1 MQIWIT
7 VHNYTFFPAPKM
19 PFLVCSAAWGWPYLY
34 CTGFTVQ
41 ENSYKKSLH
50 TGKKKKNPISESLK
64 QTMHWLSPG
73 KQNSQVQRCFHG
85 NNPKLMRSVFTE
97 QRPSEAFS
105 TGEIRY
111 RQWGTDMLIFF
122 CCACIRLSSF
132 SLYTRHKHELLTQAS
147 NRLLHND
154 YFLPLGPKCH
164 QCRSTFDCS
173 QGPNGRLTK
182 VATRKSHQI
191 YSRLHS
197 ECQLKAEPPLS

>member
-1 MQIWIT
+1 MTISACKVERDSSFQIEMQIWIT

-97 QRPSEAFS
+97 QRPAEAFS

-122 CCACIRLSSF
+122 LLSV
-132 SLYTRHKHELLTQAS
+132 HKTFLFLLVHTS
-147 NRLLHND
+147 
-154 YFLPLGPKCH
+154 
-164 QCRSTFDCS
+164 
-173 QGPNGRLTK
+173 
-182 VATRKSHQI
+182 
-191 YSRLHS
+191 
-197 ECQLKAEPPLS
+197 

>member
-41 ENSYKKSLH
+41 ENSYKKH
-50 TGKKKKNPISESLK
+50 TGKKKKILYQRVWNRQCIDCLLANRIHRFRGVFMETILNWWGVFLLNRDLLRPFL
-64 QTMHWLSPG
+64 
-73 KQNSQVQRCFHG
+73 QVKFDTG
-85 NNPKLMRSVFTE
+85 NEV
-97 QRPSEAFS
+97 
-105 TGEIRY
+105 
-111 RQWGTDMLIFF
+111 LICWFFF
-122 CCACIRLSSF
+122 CWACIRLSSF